1 MQMYDDIWVW
11 AMSPTKFVHKSMK
24 YVNVYLKEN
33 LIKHWKIPKRADN
46 HIDVPLPVILLPV
59 LDQYSDMDGLPW

>member
-24 YVNVYLKEN
+24 YVDIYLKEN

-46 HIDVPLPVILLPV
+46 HIDMPLPVILLPV
-59 LDQYSDMDGLPW
+59 LDHYSDMDVLPW